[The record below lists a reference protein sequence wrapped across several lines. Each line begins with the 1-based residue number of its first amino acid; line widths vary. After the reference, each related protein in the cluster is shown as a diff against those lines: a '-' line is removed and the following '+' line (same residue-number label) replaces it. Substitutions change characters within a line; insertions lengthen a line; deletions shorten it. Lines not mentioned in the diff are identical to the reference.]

1 MCRNIVCNHTD
12 TSLLPPL
19 SDRRDLNLLR
29 LPSTS
34 VFSKGSSSSELCVPT
49 SFAMATQILP
59 GQSYDS
65 PNLLLQTTN
74 PIIPPRRET
83 VLSIARLQRAVLTPA
98 AKTALPAL
106 ATSTLSKPSWSNL
119 WTSEETWSLGPAQG
133 RSVRN
138 GARTVGLWCCGSYAH
153 GGIPLLEGCVVSAT
167 NVAAEIAI
175 VEQRRLQIQHC
186 S

>member
-59 GQSYDS
+59 GQLYDS

-74 PIIPPRRET
+74 LAELGQLTIIIVEYQVYIYTGYR
-83 VLSIARLQRAVLTPA
+83 VQS
-98 AKTALPAL
+98 
-106 ATSTLSKPSWSNL
+106 
-119 WTSEETWSLGPAQG
+119 
-133 RSVRN
+133 
-138 GARTVGLWCCGSYAH
+138 
-153 GGIPLLEGCVVSAT
+153 GGIST
-167 NVAAEIAI
+167 R
-175 VEQRRLQIQHC
+175 EQ
-186 S
+186 